1 MTDNIDDPAYWRHRA
16 ANVRAEAQALQEC
29 LPKRLLLQIAE
40 RFELIAGVVER
51 RGPLSVFL
59 RRSEPPA
66 RKPAAGSPRP
76 DADAPPCDGE
86 NC

>member
-1 MTDNIDDPAYWRHRA
+1 MTDSIDDPAYWRHRA

-51 RGPLSVFL
+51 RGALSVFL
-59 RRSEPPA
+59 RHSGPPA
-66 RKPAAGSPRP
+66 RTAAAGAALP
-76 DADAPPCDGE
+76 DAAAPPRDGKT
-86 NC
+86 C

>member
-59 RRSEPPA
+59 RGSGPPA
-66 RKPAAGSPRP
+66 RKPAAVSPLP
-76 DADAPPCDGE
+76 DAAAPLRDGKT
-86 NC
+86 C